1 MLIIGYIYVST
12 YITYK
17 IQKESNLESRIVY
30 SFPKI
35 HMIKLCICFS
45 LAPLRLKHFNPVRV
59 QLYFVIFFSN
69 CTQVYTS
76 YEQEQDLEH
85 TTTWYIMKL

>member
-1 MLIIGYIYVST
+1 MLIIRYIYVDI

-17 IQKESNLESRIVY
+17 IQKGSNLEPHIVY

-45 LAPLRLKHFNPVRV
+45 LAPLRLTHFNPVRV
-59 QLYFVIFFSN
+59 QLYFVIFFL
-69 CTQVYTS
+69 TA
-76 YEQEQDLEH
+76 H
-85 TTTWYIMKL
+85 KYIVLMSKIKTYNTLQHGI